1 MLVHL
6 PNSAFLGN
14 IDFFLRNLDLASS
27 PDSLKITANQK
38 WISIHPVVLSLVA
51 SLGLKVGQGNT
62 RCEELTAA
70 SKNYIIRMG
79 LLKVLGVPSEISMVE
94 HEPAGRFIPITQ
106 IRTPS
111 ESSTFIAEMIPL
123 LHLDAEQSQT
133 VGYIVSEL
141 VSNVIEHAQS
151 EHGAIICAQFY
162 KKSNS
167 IRIGIADTG
176 IGIRSTITRSH
187 VARTDLDAIRLAL
200 RPGIT
205 GTTKKE
211 GGTEQNAGAGL
222 FFIKSIANVNRDF
235 FIIYSGN
242 GFYKLLKKP
251 STTNSLALYVD
262 PFADRHSKKSDVPYW
277 QGTVVGVDITLS
289 QTREF
294 SLLLKAI
301 RDTYTKDVREK
312 KRMRYKKPRFI

>member
-1 MLVHL
+1 M

-14 IDFFLRNLDLASS
+14 IDFFLRNLDLTSS
-27 PDSLKITANQK
+27 PDSLKITANEK

-51 SLGLKVGQGNT
+51 SLGLKVGEGNVG
-62 RCEELTAA
+62 CEELTAA
-70 SKNYIIRMG
+70 SKNYIVRMG
-79 LLKVLGVPSEISMVE
+79 LLKVLGLPTETSMVE

-106 IRTPS
+106 IRTQA

-141 VSNVIEHAQS
+141 VGNVIEHAQS

-167 IRIGIADTG
+167 IRLGIADTG
-176 IGIRSTITRSH
+176 IGIKATITRSH
-187 VARTDLDAIRLAL
+187 VARTDLEAIRLAL
-200 RPGIT
+200 RPGVT

-222 FFIKSIANVNRDF
+222 FFIKSIATVNRDF
-235 FIIYSGN
+235 FIIYSGK

-251 STTNSLALYVD
+251 SSTNNLSLHVD
-262 PFADRHSKKSDVPYW
+262 PFEDRHSIKGDVPYW
-277 QGTVVGVDITLS
+277 PGTVVGVDITLS

-301 RDTYTKDVREK
+301 RNIYTRDVRDR
-312 KRMRYKKPRFI
+312 KRIRYRKPKFI